1 MEYILEGTKSDYF
14 MDRDFFEDFQTNIF
28 ELSEAEKLILIFE
41 LILSKNEMY
50 KRKIFKNLLSVPQE
64 VGTFAV

>member
-1 MEYILEGTKSDYF
+1 

-64 VGTFAV
+64 VATFAV